1 MAKRFISKTEMKLG
15 TLQYSLSTEEG
26 RVKINWNTMPE
37 GVVLLDVL
45 QDWICDLEGIYESK
59 RREVFNEG
67 ELK

>member
-1 MAKRFISKTEMKLG
+1 MKLG

-26 RVKINWNTMPE
+26 RVKINWNAMPE

-59 RREVFNEG
+59 RQEVFNKG

>member
-1 MAKRFISKTEMKLG
+1 MKLG

-26 RVKINWNTMPE
+26 RVKINWKTMPE

-59 RREVFNEG
+59 RQEVFNKG

>member
-1 MAKRFISKTEMKLG
+1 MKLG
-15 TLQYSLSTEEG
+15 TLQYSLSAEEG

-59 RREVFNEG
+59 RQEVFNTG
-67 ELK
+67 EAK